1 MKRTC
6 FARLFWSSA
15 AGLALTLNAGC
26 GALFPKAAR
35 QTSFYTLD
43 SEPAAPHPATVVASR
58 MLISAPTLIV
68 NPPGAASGFD
78 SQRII
83 YVRGSHTHEY
93 FSHSEW
99 VDTPA
104 RMLAPLIVAAIENEG
119 VFRAVVLTPSVAAGD
134 MRLDSEIMRLEQNF
148 VDQPSRV
155 RFTLRAY
162 VVDDATR
169 RVIAW
174 REFDETVAATS
185 EDPHGGVI
193 AANHAVQIVM
203 EKLANFC
210 AVAAATWQPAAPRN
224 AAGQFWRRSRRRTA
238 MASQHHF

>member
-1 MKRTC
+1 MNLWC
-6 FARLFWSSA
+6 FVRLFWFSA

-26 GALFPKAAR
+26 GALFAKAAV
-35 QTSFYTLD
+35 QPSFYTLD
-43 SEPAAPHPATVVASR
+43 SAPAAPRAATSSVSQVMTA
-58 MLISAPTLIV
+58 APTLII
-68 NPPGAASGFD
+68 NPPSAASGFD
-78 SQRII
+78 SRHII

-104 RMLAPLIVAAIENEG
+104 RMLAPLIVAAIEKG
-119 VFRAVVLTPSVAAGD
+119 GAFRAVLLSPSVAAAD
-134 MRLDSEIMRLEQNF
+134 FRLDTEIMRLEQDF

-174 REFDETVAATS
+174 REFDETVAAAS
-185 EDPHGGVI
+185 EDPYGGVV
-193 AANHAVQIVM
+193 AANRAVQIVL
-203 EKLANFC
+203 EELADFC
-210 AVAAATWQPAAPRN
+210 AKAVGSWQSPGPKR
-224 AAGQFWRRSRRRTA
+224 
-238 MASQHHF
+238 

>member
-1 MKRTC
+1 MNRMC
-6 FARLFWSSA
+6 FARLFGSSA
-15 AGLALTLNAGC
+15 AGLALTLSAGC

-35 QTSFYTLD
+35 QPSFYTLD
-43 SEPAAPHPATVVASR
+43 SGSAALQAATVSASR
-58 MLISAPTLIV
+58 VLISAPTLIV

-99 VDTPA
+99 IDTPA
-104 RMLAPLIVAAIENEG
+104 RMLAPLIVAAIENG
-119 VFRAVVLTPSVAAGD
+119 GAFRAVLLTPSVAAGD
-134 MRLDSEIMRLEQNF
+134 MRLDTEIMRLEQNF

-174 REFDETVAATS
+174 REFDETVTTTS
-185 EDPHGGVI
+185 EDPHGGVV
-193 AANHAVQIVM
+193 AANRAVQIVM
-203 EKLANFC
+203 EKLASFC
-210 AVAAATWQPAAPRN
+210 TLAAATWQSPIPKR
-224 AAGQFWRRSRRRTA
+224 
-238 MASQHHF
+238 